1 MSKWVPLSH
10 ISGISS
16 DREKGA
22 YLEKDDLGK
31 VTLAGQSPCGGV
43 PITLKNIKS
52 VKVSFPV
59 WNKWLTK
66 VHIYTCQ
73 VSRLRCDCHAE
84 T

>member
-1 MSKWVPLSH
+1 MSKWIPLSH

-16 DREKGA
+16 DREKGG

-43 PITLKNIKS
+43 PRTLKNFKS

-73 VSRLRCDCHAE
+73 VSCLRHDCHAE

>member
-1 MSKWVPLSH
+1 M
-10 ISGISS
+10 SS

-52 VKVSFPV
+52 VKVSFPFEI
-59 WNKWLTK
+59 NDSLKYIPAKCL
-66 VHIYTCQ
+66 
-73 VSRLRCDCHAE
+73 A
-84 T
+84 